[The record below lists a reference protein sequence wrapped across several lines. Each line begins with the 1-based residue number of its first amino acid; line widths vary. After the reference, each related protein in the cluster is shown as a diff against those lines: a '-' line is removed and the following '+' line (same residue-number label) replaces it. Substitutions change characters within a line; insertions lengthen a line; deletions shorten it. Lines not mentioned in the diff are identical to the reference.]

1 MTEDTDYD
9 FGFSIISDDE
19 LPLKEDQTRLIQLR
33 DMIMPLLINLK
44 KNPEK
49 DLISWPGDN
58 RIRSIDNFIK
68 KMNTLID
75 NRHTTIY
82 DIKYIQ

>member
-75 NRHTTIY
+75 N
-82 DIKYIQ
+82 